1 VTPLEETLSRS
12 WWHLVAHRSEVAE
25 PQAFVRL
32 QWALGD
38 LVVFNDEGDILA
50 FDNQCPHRGTRLF
63 LETAGCAP
71 ALCPYHGWSYR
82 GGRVRIPLRETV
94 PVAEADGARLNVY
107 RTAWCGDFLFVG
119 VAPRQDLDTQLG
131 DLAGP
136 LAAISRDVAGRA
148 DFNSFDFECDWRV
161 AVENALEGYHVNLVH
176 PDTLAPLAL
185 RDHQDS
191 YSGENSVYRAQI
203 GNERTVKALERLARY
218 FDVASAWRGYTSLF
232 VFPFAMVS
240 STFGYSYALQNF
252 FPSGQP
258 GLTRFSSRLLVA
270 PTTPGAENLT
280 GAFLTSTAALNRKV
294 FEEDHAVCR
303 RVSPHYAADRPDRIF
318 AKSEDRA
325 RHFWRTLRDLAE
337 T

>member
-1 VTPLEETLSRS
+1 MTPLEEHLSRS
-12 WWHLVAHRSEVAE
+12 WWHLVAHRSEVARS
-25 PQAFVRL
+25 QAFVRL
-32 QWALGD
+32 KWALGD
-38 LVVFNDEGDILA
+38 LVVFNDEGQILA

-63 LETAGCAP
+63 LDDAGCAP

-94 PVAEADGARLNVY
+94 PAAEADSARLNAY

-119 VAPRQDLDTQLG
+119 VEPRQDLDSQLG
-131 DLAGP
+131 SLAEP
-136 LAAISRDVAGRA
+136 LAAISRDIAARA

-176 PDTLAPLAL
+176 PDTLAPLGL
-185 RDHQDS
+185 RNHQDS
-191 YSGENSVYRAQI
+191 YSGLNSIYRAEI
-203 GNERTVKALERLARY
+203 GEGRITRALERLGKY
-218 FDVASAWRGYTSLF
+218 FAIQAGYPGYISLF

-258 GLTRFSSRLLVA
+258 HRTHFSSRMLA
-270 PTTPGAENLT
+270 AATTEGSEGVTGPFLGSAAEV
-280 GAFLTSTAALNRKV
+280 NRKV
-294 FEEDHAVCR
+294 FDEDHAICR

-318 AKSEDRA
+318 AQSEDRA
-325 RHFWRTLRDLAE
+325 RHFWRALRELA
-337 T
+337 